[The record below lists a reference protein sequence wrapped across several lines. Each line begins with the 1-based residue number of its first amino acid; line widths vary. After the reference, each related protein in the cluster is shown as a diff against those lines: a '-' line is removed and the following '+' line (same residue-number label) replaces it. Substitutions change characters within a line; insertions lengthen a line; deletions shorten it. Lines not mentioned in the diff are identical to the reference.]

1 MTNLVMLPRFGIL
14 STNHQWLTV
23 STQVVSL
30 EMDGWS
36 VGGKR
41 QQFKSEKCVVY
52 ISVDIPISW
61 NFWVLINM
69 F

>member
-1 MTNLVMLPRFGIL
+1 
-14 STNHQWLTV
+14 
-23 STQVVSL
+23 
-30 EMDGWS
+30 MDGVLGENAS
-36 VGGKR
+36 SC
-41 QQFKSEKCVVY
+41 KSEKCVVY